1 MAAIEK
7 KKSIHETTEDTIFN
21 IVNLILLSIGFI
33 VVLYPLIYILSS
45 SFSSPQ
51 AVSSGR
57 VVLWPVELS
66 LRGYEE
72 VFSHAQVVVGF
83 KNTIFYT
90 IVGTCVN
97 MVMTVLAAYPLSRK
111 TLPGRRVLNFLFMFT
126 MIFNGGLIP
135 AYILNTNLGLV
146 NTRWVMIIPMALSVY
161 NVTIARSFFQSSIPE
176 EMIEAAQ
183 VDGATHFRI
192 MVQLVLPLSKSV
204 LAVLVLYYAVGHWNQ
219 YFQAFIYLSN
229 RDLFPLQIVLRDILI
244 LNSMNNQITD
254 PQLMA
259 AKQGMA
265 DLIKYSLIVIS
276 TGPFMILYPFI
287 AKHFVQGVMIGSVKG

>member
-1 MAAIEK
+1 MPAIEK
-7 KKSIHETTEDTIFN
+7 KKKIHETTGDNIFN
-21 IVNLILLSIGFI
+21 VVNTIILTVAFL

-57 VVLWPVELS
+57 VVLWPVDLS

-72 VFSHAQVVVGF
+72 VFSYDTVVTGF
-83 KNTIFYT
+83 LNTFFYT

-97 MVMTVLAAYPLSRK
+97 MIMTVLAAYPLSRK

-146 NTRWVMIIPMALSVY
+146 NTRWVMIIPLALSVY
-161 NVTIARSFFQSSIPE
+161 NVTICRSFFQSSIPE

-183 VDGATHFRI
+183 VDGASHFRI
-192 MVQLVLPLSKSV
+192 LVQLVLPLSKSV

-229 RDLFPLQIVLRDILI
+229 RDLFPLQIILRDILI
-244 LNSMNNQITD
+244 LNSVNNQITD

-276 TGPFMILYPFI
+276 TGPFMLLYPFI

>member
-7 KKSIHETTEDTIFN
+7 KKSIHETTEDNIFN

-57 VVLWPVELS
+57 VVLWPVDLS
-66 LRGYEE
+66 VRGYEE
-72 VFSHAQVVVGF
+72 VFSHAAVLTGF
-83 KNTIFYT
+83 KNTFFYT
-90 IVGTCVN
+90 IVGTCIN

-146 NTRWVMIIPMALSVY
+146 NTRWVMVIPTALSVY

-183 VDGATHFRI
+183 VDGASHFRI

-276 TGPFMILYPFI
+276 TGPFMVLYPFI

>member
-1 MAAIEK
+1 MPAIEK
-7 KKSIHETTEDTIFN
+7 KKKIHETTGDNIFN
-21 IVNLILLSIGFI
+21 VVNTIILTVAFL

-57 VVLWPVELS
+57 VVLWPVDLS

-72 VFSHAQVVVGF
+72 VFSYDTVVTGF
-83 KNTIFYT
+83 LNTFFYT

-97 MVMTVLAAYPLSRK
+97 MIMTVLAAYPLSRK

-146 NTRWVMIIPMALSVY
+146 NTRWVMIIPLALSVY
-161 NVTIARSFFQSSIPE
+161 NVTICRSFFQSSIPE

-183 VDGATHFRI
+183 VDGASHFRI
-192 MVQLVLPLSKSV
+192 LVQLVLPLSKSV
-204 LAVLVLYYAVGHWNQ
+204 LAVLVLYYAVGH
-219 YFQAFIYLSN
+219 
-229 RDLFPLQIVLRDILI
+229 
-244 LNSMNNQITD
+244 
-254 PQLMA
+254 
-259 AKQGMA
+259 
-265 DLIKYSLIVIS
+265 
-276 TGPFMILYPFI
+276 
-287 AKHFVQGVMIGSVKG
+287 